1 MNARIIKSI
10 VTVNMLPNQVLF
22 IRTQYTT
29 PVIDCS
35 YNDDINSLTTPAGT

>member
-29 PVIDCS
+29 PVIDSS
-35 YNDDINSLTTPAGT
+35 YNDDNLIV